1 MRFPCE
7 FIASSFLPSLR
18 IRVAHE
24 LRDKGLSQNKIAE
37 ILGVK
42 QPVIVSYLQKDIS
55 EIGDKRVNPHL
66 ETLSSVVS
74 EMLFSKQSLDY
85 VMRTICTKCKSLRVS
100 GPICSI
106 HKQMLP
112 EINNIQNCS
121 ICSGFDTLPTIA
133 SRSIILQSLND
144 TLEEMKSVKDLYQW
158 IPEIGAQLAHCESD
172 ATDLDDV
179 ASFPGR
185 IIKVKEQIT
194 NVSPPEFGCSKT
206 SSLLLLW
213 MKKNRPDIQWILSV
227 KTKDELKEIFLTKK
241 IIFIE
246 TEHLDIEKNQVLSEI
261 EKTNRIIDV
270 QVLIDKA
277 SPGFESISY
286 LFAQDKKELFDL
298 ISILP
303 K

>member
-66 ETLSSVVS
+66 ETLSSTVS

-112 EINNIQNCS
+112 EIRNIQNCT
-121 ICSGFDTLPTIA
+121 ICYGFDTLPTIA
-133 SRSIILQSLND
+133 SRSIILQNLTD
-144 TLEEMKSVKDLYQW
+144 TLEEMKSVKNLYQW
-158 IPEIGAQLAHCESD
+158 IPEIGAQLAHCEND

-185 IIKVKEQIT
+185 IVKVKEQIT
-194 NVSPPEFGCSKT
+194 NVSLPEFGCSKT

-213 MKKNRPDIQWILSV
+213 MKKYRQEIQWILSV

-246 TEHLDIEKNQVLSEI
+246 TEHLDIAKKQVLSEI
-261 EKTNRIIDV
+261 EKTNRIVDV

-286 LFAQDKKELFDL
+286 LFAKDKKELFDL

>member
-24 LRDKGLSQNKIAE
+24 LRDRGLSQNRIAE

-66 ETLSSVVS
+66 ETLSAAVS

-213 MKKNRPDIQWILSV
+213 IKKNRPDIQWILSV

-241 IIFIE
+241 IKFIE

>member
-24 LRDKGLSQNKIAE
+24 LRDRGLSQNRIAE

-66 ETLSSVVS
+66 ETLSVAVS

-112 EINNIQNCS
+112 EINNIQNCN
-121 ICSGFDTLPTIA
+121 ICFGFDTLPTIA
-133 SRSIILQSLND
+133 SRSIILQNLND

-158 IPEIGAQLAHCESD
+158 IPEIGAQLAHCEND

-185 IIKVKEQIT
+185 IVKVKEQIT

-213 MKKNRPDIQWILSV
+213 MKKYRLDVQWILSV
-227 KTKDELKEIFLTKK
+227 KTKDELKEIFLAKEIK
-241 IIFIE
+241 FIE
-246 TEHLDIEKNQVLSEI
+246 TEHLDIAKKQVLSEI
-261 EKTNRIIDV
+261 EKNNRLTDV
-270 QVLIDKA
+270 QVLVDKA

-286 LFAQDKKELFDL
+286 LFAKDKRELFNL